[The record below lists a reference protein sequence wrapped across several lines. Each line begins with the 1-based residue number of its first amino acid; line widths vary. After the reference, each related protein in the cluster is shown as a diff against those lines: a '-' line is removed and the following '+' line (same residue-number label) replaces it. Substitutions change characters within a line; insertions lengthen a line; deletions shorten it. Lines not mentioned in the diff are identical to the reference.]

1 MRDVLS
7 TSVKNVK
14 INRWEQRSTSTSLCQ
29 GTSSVRLKRLAMP
42 FMVRFSLPIFS
53 WIRRS
58 STLQQ
63 PGWAGKRMTNPS
75 QPKSI
80 FCLQTMRIP
89 PALLQVPNHI
99 QEVATFLWT
108 LRGPWKTIW
117 FQHLKPKTHS
127 PSITSSTAQKPPCSW
142 IHCFDSPQVTST
154 KFKRPFRPFGP
165 SQGGLRWAKVRG
177 DKAPPQHFSL

>member
-14 INRWEQRSTSTSLCQ
+14 MKRWEQRSTSTSLCQ
-29 GTSSVRLKRLAMP
+29 GTSSMRLKRLAMP

-89 PALLQVPNHI
+89 PALPRVPNHI
-99 QEVATFLWT
+99 KEVATFLWT

-117 FQHLKPKTHS
+117 FQHFKPKTHS
-127 PSITSSTAQKPPCSW
+127 PSITSSTAQKHVFLDSLLRFSANHIHSHPPNSKG
-142 IHCFDSPQVTST
+142 Q
-154 KFKRPFRPFGP
+154 KALRPFTR
-165 SQGGLRWAKVRG
+165 RAKM
-177 DKAPPQHFSL
+177 S